1 MPYSMK
7 EVCKML
13 GLPSSTI
20 RYYDK
25 EGLLPFMV
33 RTEGG
38 YRQFSDADVVLLKI
52 IECLKRTGMPI
63 KDIKQFTVW
72 VQQGDASLK
81 ERYEMFLERK
91 RAVEEQMAQ
100 LQQAMKVIE
109 YKCWYYQTA
118 LEAGTES
125 VHQKTSSCQE
135 DRDI

>member
-7 EVCKML
+7 EVCQML
-13 GLPSSTI
+13 NLPASTI

-25 EGLLPFMV
+25 EGLLPFMA

-38 YRQFSDADVVLLKI
+38 YRQFSEDDVGLLKI

-63 KDIKQFTVW
+63 RDIKQFTVW

-91 RAVEEQMAQ
+91 KAVQAQMEQ
-100 LQQAMKVIE
+100 LQETMKVIE
-109 YKCWYYQTA
+109 YKCRYYQTA
-118 LEAGTES
+118 LEAGTEKI
-125 VHQKTSSCQE
+125 HQKSACQN
-135 DRDI
+135 DL